1 MELIVK
7 RPATEA
13 RELAEHAILDPAT
26 GLSGDNW
33 FSRGSSRTPDRSA
46 NRDAQLTLMNSRAIA
61 LIAATKERWPLAG
74 DQLYV
79 DFDISAGNLPAGS
92 RLKIGDAMIEIT
104 AEPHLGCGK
113 FKARFGE
120 AALTFV
126 NSPIGRELR
135 LRGLNARII
144 TGGPIRVGDRVE
156 KA

>member
-1 MELIVK
+1 
-7 RPATEA
+7 
-13 RELAEHAILDPAT
+13 
-26 GLSGDNW
+26 
-33 FSRGSSRTPDRSA
+33 
-46 NRDAQLTLMNSRAIA
+46 MNSRAIA

-92 RLKIGDAMIEIT
+92 RLKIGDAIIEIT

-120 AALTFV
+120 AALAFV
-126 NSPIGRELR
+126 NSTIGRELR

-144 TGGPIRVGDRVE
+144 TGGQIRIGDRVQ
-156 KA
+156 KAWRETPNFVA